1 MKGVQREEILIDAS
15 TMNGGDPLGA
25 GIEELGRISCTYK
38 LEIESL
44 EDIIYE
50 ENRELEKCYF
60 DPFVKDSAQITK
72 VRRNYTIK
80 LIEFEIS
87 RKFLSKKRR

>member
-1 MKGVQREEILIDAS
+1 MKGVQREEILIDAA
-15 TMNGGDPLGA
+15 TMRNGDPMGT
-25 GIEELGRISCTYK
+25 GIEELGRISCTYR

-60 DPFVKDSAQITK
+60 DPYIKDPVQITK
-72 VRRNYTIK
+72 V
-80 LIEFEIS
+80 EIS
-87 RKFLSKKRR
+87 Q

>member
-1 MKGVQREEILIDAS
+1 MKGVQREEILIDAA
-15 TMNGGDPLGA
+15 TMRNGDPMGT
-25 GIEELGRISCTYK
+25 GIEELGRISCTYR

-60 DPFVKDSAQITK
+60 DPFIKDPVQITK
-72 VRRNYTIK
+72 V
-80 LIEFEIS
+80 EIS
-87 RKFLSKKRR
+87 

>member
-1 MKGVQREEILIDAS
+1 MKGIQREEILIDAS
-15 TMNGGDPLGA
+15 NMNGGDPLGA

-60 DPFVKDSAQITK
+60 DPFIKDPIQITK
-72 VRRNYTIK
+72 VSKDSIV
-80 LIEFEIS
+80 LHLEFEIS
-87 RKFLSKKRR
+87 